1 MAKYFN
7 NFPKEYYTLE
17 DKPNGLDIVTNIISR
32 FSLEQ
37 SFKENTSIYEKYNV
51 QDSDTPEI
59 IAAKIYDSPERHWIV
74 LAMND
79 VVDAQ
84 WDWPLDYRT
93 LISFIDDKYTAN
105 ANVAAGQTGLVWAQ
119 QNTQSYYS
127 VEKRTTVKNGEYLE
141 KKVQVDA
148 NTYANVSVTS
158 SNVTLNDGN
167 QITISVTKENK
178 TYYDYEL
185 AENENKRQ
193 IKILKPEFAYALEQ
207 ELKNVFKSICEVCN
221 S

>member
-207 ELKNVFKSICEVCN
+207 ELKNVFN
-221 S
+221 P

>member
-17 DKPNGLDIVTNIISR
+17 DKPNGLDVVTNIISR

-158 SNVTLNDGN
+158 SNVTLSDGN
-167 QITISVTKENK
+167 QITISVTKESK

-185 AENENKRQ
+185 EENENKRQ
-193 IKILKPEFAYALEQ
+193 IKVLKPEFAYTLEQ
-207 ELKNVFKSICEVCN
+207 ELKNVFN
-221 S
+221 P

>member
-17 DKPNGLDIVTNIISR
+17 NKPNGLDIVTNIISR

-207 ELKNVFKSICEVCN
+207 ELKNVFN
-221 S
+221 P

>member
-93 LISFIDDKYTAN
+93 LISFIDNKYTAN

-207 ELKNVFKSICEVCN
+207 ELKNVFN
-221 S
+221 P

>member
-17 DKPNGLDIVTNIISR
+17 YKPNGLDIVTNIISR

-84 WDWPLDYRT
+84 WDWLLDYRT

-158 SNVTLNDGN
+158 SNVTLKDGN
-167 QITISVTKENK
+167 QIIISVTKESK

-207 ELKNVFKSICEVCN
+207 ELKNDFN
-221 S
+221 P

>member
-59 IAAKIYDSPERHWIV
+59 IAAKMYDSSERHWIV

-79 VVDAQ
+79 IVDPQ
-84 WDWPLDYRT
+84 FDWPLDYRT

-105 ANVAAGQTGLVWAQ
+105 ANVSAGQTGLVWAQ

-127 VEKRTTVKNGEYLE
+127 IETRTTTKNGEYLE

-148 NTYANVSVTS
+148 NTYANVSVSS

-167 QITISVTKENK
+167 QITISTTKENK
-178 TYYDYEL
+178 SYYDYEL
-185 AENENKRQ
+185 EENENKRQ

-207 ELKNVFKSICEVCN
+207 ELKNVFNPWV
-221 S
+221 

>member
-148 NTYANVSVTS
+148 NTYANVSITS
-158 SNVTLNDGN
+158 SNVTLSDGN
-167 QITISVTKENK
+167 QITISVTKESK

-207 ELKNVFKSICEVCN
+207 ELKNVFN
-221 S
+221 P

>member
-17 DKPNGLDIVTNIISR
+17 DRPNGLDIVTNIISR

-158 SNVTLNDGN
+158 SNVTLSDGN
-167 QITISVTKENK
+167 QITISVTKESK

-185 AENENKRQ
+185 AENESKRQ

-207 ELKNVFKSICEVCN
+207 ELKNVFN
-221 S
+221 P

>member
-158 SNVTLNDGN
+158 SNVTLSDGN
-167 QITISVTKENK
+167 QITISVTKESK

-207 ELKNVFKSICEVCN
+207 ELKNVFN
-221 S
+221 P

>member
-7 NFPKEYYTLE
+7 NFPKAYYSLE
-17 DKPNGLDIVTNIISR
+17 NKPYGLDVVTNIISR
-32 FSLEQ
+32 FTLEQ

-59 IAAKIYDSPERHWIV
+59 IASKMYDSPERHWIV

-79 VVDAQ
+79 IVDPQ
-84 WDWPLDYRT
+84 FDWPFDYRT

-105 ANVAAGQTGLVWAQ
+105 ANVSAGQTGLVWAQ

-127 VEKRTTVKNGEYLE
+127 IETRTTAKNGQYLE

-148 NTYANVSVTS
+148 NTYANVSVSS

-167 QITISVTKENK
+167 QITISVTKESK

-193 IKILKPEFAYALEQ
+193 IKILKREFAFALEQ
-207 ELKNVFKSICEVCN
+207 ELKTVFN
-221 S
+221 P

>member
-79 VVDAQ
+79 IVDAQ
-84 WDWPLDYRT
+84 WDWPLNYRT

-148 NTYANVSVTS
+148 NTYANVAASTIS
-158 SNVTLNDGN
+158 YTLNNGA
-167 QITISVTKENK
+167 IVTEKIS
-178 TYYDYEL
+178 
-185 AENENKRQ
+185 
-193 IKILKPEFAYALEQ
+193 
-207 ELKNVFKSICEVCN
+207 
-221 S
+221 

>member
-17 DKPNGLDIVTNIISR
+17 DKPNGLDVVTNIISR

-158 SNVTLNDGN
+158 SNVTLSDGN
-167 QITISVTKENK
+167 QITISVTKESK

-207 ELKNVFKSICEVCN
+207 ELKNVFN
-221 S
+221 P

>member
-7 NFPKEYYTLE
+7 NFPKTLYTLE
-17 DKPNGLDIVTNIISR
+17 NKAYGLDIVTNIISR

-207 ELKNVFKSICEVCN
+207 ELKNVFN
-221 S
+221 P

>member
-17 DKPNGLDIVTNIISR
+17 DRPNGLDIVTNIISR

-37 SFKENTSIYEKYNV
+37 SFKENTSIYEKYNI

-93 LISFIDDKYTAN
+93 LISFIDDKYTSN

-158 SNVTLNDGN
+158 SNVTLSDGN
-167 QITISVTKENK
+167 QITISVTKESK

-185 AENENKRQ
+185 AENESKRQ

-207 ELKNVFKSICEVCN
+207 ELKNVFN
-221 S
+221 P

>member
-17 DKPNGLDIVTNIISR
+17 YKPNGLDIVTNIISR

-158 SNVTLNDGN
+158 SNVTLKDGN
-167 QITISVTKENK
+167 QIIISVTKESK

-207 ELKNVFKSICEVCN
+207 ELKNVFN
-221 S
+221 P

>member
-7 NFPKEYYTLE
+7 NFPKAYYSLE
-17 DKPNGLDIVTNIISR
+17 NKPYGLDVVTNIISR
-32 FSLEQ
+32 FTLEQ

-51 QDSDTPEI
+51 QESDTPEI
-59 IAAKIYDSPERHWIV
+59 IASKIYDSPERHWIV

-79 VVDAQ
+79 IVDPQ

-119 QNTQSYYS
+119 QNTQAYYS
-127 VEKRTTVKNGEYLE
+127 IETRTTVKNGEYLE

-148 NTYANVSVTS
+148 NTYANVSVSS

-167 QITISVTKENK
+167 QITISTTKENK
-178 TYYDYEL
+178 SYYDYEL

-193 IKILKPEFAYALEQ
+193 IKILKREFAFALEQ
-207 ELKNVFKSICEVCN
+207 ELKAVFN

>member
-1 MAKYFN
+1 MAKFFN

-17 DKPNGLDIVTNIISR
+17 DRPNGLDIVTNIISR

-158 SNVTLNDGN
+158 SNVTLKDGN
-167 QITISVTKENK
+167 QITISVTKESK

-207 ELKNVFKSICEVCN
+207 ELKNVFN
-221 S
+221 P

>member
-37 SFKENTSIYEKYNV
+37 AFKENTSIYEKYNV

-158 SNVTLNDGN
+158 SNVTLSDGN
-167 QITISVTKENK
+167 QITISVTKESK

-185 AENENKRQ
+185 AENESKRQ

-207 ELKNVFKSICEVCN
+207 ELKNVFN
-221 S
+221 P

>member
-193 IKILKPEFAYALEQ
+193 IKILKPEFAYTLEQ
-207 ELKNVFKSICEVCN
+207 ELKTVFN
-221 S
+221 P

>member
-7 NFPKEYYTLE
+7 NFPKAYYSLE
-17 DKPNGLDIVTNIISR
+17 NKPYGLDVVTNIISR
-32 FSLEQ
+32 FTLEQ

-51 QDSDTPEI
+51 QESDTPEI
-59 IAAKIYDSPERHWIV
+59 IASKIYDSPERHWIV

-158 SNVTLNDGN
+158 SNVTLKDGN
-167 QITISVTKENK
+167 QITISVTKESK

-207 ELKNVFKSICEVCN
+207 ELKNVFN
-221 S
+221 P

>member
-7 NFPKEYYTLE
+7 NFPKAYYSLE
-17 DKPNGLDIVTNIISR
+17 NKPYGLDVVTNIISR
-32 FSLEQ
+32 FTLEQ

-51 QDSDTPEI
+51 QESDTPEI
-59 IAAKIYDSPERHWIV
+59 IASKIYDSPERHWIV

-93 LISFIDDKYTAN
+93 LISFIDNKYTAN

-167 QITISVTKENK
+167 QITISITKENK
-178 TYYDYEL
+178 SYYDYEL

-193 IKILKPEFAYALEQ
+193 IKILKREFAFALEQ
-207 ELKNVFKSICEVCN
+207 ELKNVFN
-221 S
+221 P

>member
-17 DKPNGLDIVTNIISR
+17 DRPNGLDIVTNIISR

-148 NTYANVSVTS
+148 NTYANVSVSS
-158 SNVTLNDGN
+158 SNVTLKDGN
-167 QITISVTKENK
+167 QITISVTKESK

-207 ELKNVFKSICEVCN
+207 ELKNVFN
-221 S
+221 P

>member
-37 SFKENTSIYEKYNV
+37 AFKENTSIYEKYNV

-167 QITISVTKENK
+167 QITISTTKENK
-178 TYYDYEL
+178 SYYDYEL
-185 AENENKRQ
+185 EENENKRQ

-207 ELKNVFKSICEVCN
+207 ELKNVFN
-221 S
+221 P

>member
-17 DKPNGLDIVTNIISR
+17 YKPNGLDIVTNIISR

-105 ANVAAGQTGLVWAQ
+105 ANVEDGQTGLVWAQ

-158 SNVTLNDGN
+158 SNVTLKDGN
-167 QITISVTKENK
+167 QITISVTKESK

-207 ELKNVFKSICEVCN
+207 ELKNVFN
-221 S
+221 P

>member
-17 DKPNGLDIVTNIISR
+17 DRPNGLDIVTNIISR

-51 QDSDTPEI
+51 QDIDTPEI

-158 SNVTLNDGN
+158 SNVTLKDGN
-167 QITISVTKENK
+167 QITISVTKESK

-207 ELKNVFKSICEVCN
+207 ELKNVFN
-221 S
+221 P

>member
-59 IAAKIYDSPERHWIV
+59 IAAKMYDSSERHWIV

-79 VVDAQ
+79 IVDPQ
-84 WDWPLDYRT
+84 FDWPLDYRT

-105 ANVAAGQTGLVWAQ
+105 ANVSAGQTGLVWAQ

-127 VEKRTTVKNGEYLE
+127 IETRTTTKNGEYLE

-148 NTYANVSVTS
+148 NTYANVSVSS

-167 QITISVTKENK
+167 QITISTTKENK
-178 TYYDYEL
+178 SYYDYEL
-185 AENENKRQ
+185 EENENKRQ

-207 ELKNVFKSICEVCN
+207 ELKNVFN
-221 S
+221 P

>member
-17 DKPNGLDIVTNIISR
+17 DRPNGLDIVTNIISR

-93 LISFIDDKYTAN
+93 LISFIDNKYTAN

-158 SNVTLNDGN
+158 SNVTLKDGN
-167 QITISVTKENK
+167 QITISVTKESK

-207 ELKNVFKSICEVCN
+207 ELKNVFN
-221 S
+221 P

>member
-17 DKPNGLDIVTNIISR
+17 YKPNGLDIVTNIISR

-59 IAAKIYDSPERHWIV
+59 IASKMYDSPERHWIV

-79 VVDAQ
+79 IVDAQ
-84 WDWPLDYRT
+84 WDWPLNYRT

-158 SNVTLNDGN
+158 SNVTLKDGN
-167 QITISVTKENK
+167 QITISVTKESK

-207 ELKNVFKSICEVCN
+207 ELKNVFN
-221 S
+221 P

>member
-51 QDSDTPEI
+51 QESDTPEI
-59 IAAKIYDSPERHWIV
+59 IASKIYDSPERHWIV

-79 VVDAQ
+79 IVDPQ
-84 WDWPLDYRT
+84 FDWPLDYRT

-105 ANVAAGQTGLVWAQ
+105 ANVAVGQTGLVWAQ

-207 ELKNVFKSICEVCN
+207 ELKNVFN
-221 S
+221 P